1 MAARVIALPETNV
14 LVRSSGRARRLSL
27 RVSSLDGK
35 VTLTVPRGVRAR
47 EAERFVQERRD
58 WIASA
63 LRDIPEQAS
72 VRVGGSLPVF
82 GEVTRLVAG
91 ASRGV
96 RWAGEELAVPA
107 ARPGPAVEG
116 WLKQQARAALAAS
129 CDRYAAD
136 VGKSYAA
143 LSLRDVRSRWGSCT
157 STGRLMFSWRLAMAP
172 RDVLDYV
179 AAHEVAHLVHMD
191 HSPAFWAVVETLKP
205 GWQAQR
211 DWLRQR
217 GADLHRY
224 RFRD

>member
-35 VTLTVPRGVRAR
+35 VTLTVPLGVRAR

-63 LRDIPEQAS
+63 LRDVPEQAS

-96 RWAGEELAVPA
+96 RRAGEELAVPA
-107 ARPGPAVEG
+107 AWPGPAVEG

-136 VGKSYAA
+136 VGKGYAA

-179 AAHEVAHLVHMD
+179 AAHEVAHLAQMNHG
-191 HSPAFWAVVETLKP
+191 PQFWAEVERIHGPYTD
-205 GWQAQR
+205 AR
-211 DWLRQR
+211 RWLRAH
-217 GADLHRY
+217 GAQLHRY
-224 RFRD
+224 SFGD